1 MRQIIRIFT
10 FLAGFAVLLAL
21 ISPFFRGGDLYEKK
35 YVAYRDGR
43 IAGIEV
49 EEPGRIDVINVGD
62 SLANVGIAPMELF
75 QDYGITAYT
84 MGRDE
89 QKTAETYYAIRQAMK
104 TQNVKVILWEA
115 HNISKHQKG
124 MEPYYPVNDEKNA
137 QRFQQYKAL
146 AAQQPQVI
154 FGGRLG
160 EYKYYDMDQVIASA
174 LGKAKEELGKLL

>member
-124 MEPYYPVNDEKNA
+124 MEPYYPVNDEKNDA
-137 QRFQQYKAL
+137 LYRQYRELAKAE
-146 AAQQPQVI
+146 PNVI

-160 EYKYYDMDQVIASA
+160 LYRYFDMDKIVREA
-174 LGKAKEELGKLL
+174 LNCVEGLQ